1 MIPTA
6 ISSRHDLRRRV
17 LLLVVFLVPIAIV
30 WDFLGDPSTDSFIRV
45 GINVALA
52 GLVLVEI
59 RNGYRTHVFTQIA
72 AITFAT
78 VSLFDS
84 ITGSQIS
91 QFGRGSTL
99 AVLILLVVVHITTR
113 PASHKS
119 TWLISSVMVVWAII
133 TVLVVADPP
142 SQEVG
147 LLLLAIPGQILVIWL
162 VQQLIRDL
170 ARTSEIEAKHAR
182 VQRAIAGCSQAL
194 LKRGTEHPL
203 TEALNALLGA
213 TDADYAYVDV
223 NRTHPLG
230 HTTWEIVAWAESD
243 GYPDRA
249 DPWTTGD
256 YEGLAAAEDALRSG
270 KHAMVITSDLKGEVR
285 KKYLAE
291 GIRAELIA
299 PIRISDR
306 WVGTIGY
313 TDYDRE
319 GNWTEIEVEGLMRAA
334 EMVSAYWE
342 REAAREGLM
351 ELAQAKDRFIASV
364 SHELRTPLSA
374 VVGFAG
380 ELHKGRGDFSREE
393 IEEISSLIYSQSM
406 EVSQLVDDLL
416 TAERATS
423 GNLTIQAASIPL
435 LDECREIVAFT
446 KTDRNVRILG
456 DEVTAHADAL
466 RTRQIVRNLFTNA
479 IRYGGDTIEFEVR
492 ARENSAVVV
501 VRDNGHGVR
510 AGDVERI
517 FDPYYRVEG
526 ETSKPDS
533 VGLGLAVA
541 RQLARLMGGDVVYQ
555 RSRGWTVFELT
566 VPLVTANT
574 AIAAPHQAQPVHS
587 AVALGLEA

>member
-1 MIPTA
+1 M
-6 ISSRHDLRRRV
+6 
-17 LLLVVFLVPIAIV
+17 
-30 WDFLGDPSTDSFIRV
+30 GDPSTDSFIRV
-45 GINVALA
+45 GINLALA
-52 GLVLVEI
+52 ALVLVEI
-59 RNGYRTHVFTQIA
+59 RNGYRTHVFTQVA
-72 AITFAT
+72 AVTFAT
-78 VSLFDS
+78 VSLVDS
-84 ITGSQIS
+84 VTGSQIS
-91 QFGRGSTL
+91 QFDRGSTL
-99 AVLILLVVVHITTR
+99 ALLILLVVVHITTR

-119 TWLISSVMVVWAII
+119 TWLISGIMVAWAIT
-133 TVLVVADPP
+133 TVLLVADPS
-142 SQEVG
+142 SQELG

-170 ARTSEIEAKHAR
+170 ARTSEIEAKHAG

-203 TEALNALLGA
+203 TEALKALLGA
-213 TDADYAYVDV
+213 TDANYAYVDI

-230 HTTWEIVAWAESD
+230 HTTWEIVAWAES
-243 GYPDRA
+243 GGLPERL

-256 YEGLAAAEDALRSG
+256 YAGLAAAEDALRSG
-270 KHAMVITSDLKGEVR
+270 NHAMVITSGLKGEVR
-285 KKYLAE
+285 EKYQAE
-291 GIRAELIA
+291 GIKAELIA

-313 TDYDRE
+313 ADYERE
-319 GNWTEIEVEGLMRAA
+319 GSWTEIEIEGLMRAA

-380 ELHKGRGDFSREE
+380 ELHRGRGDFSRAE

-423 GNLTIQAASIPL
+423 GNLTIQAANIPL

-446 KTDRNVRILG
+446 KTDRMVRILG
-456 DEVTAHADAL
+456 DDVTAYADAL

-479 IRYGGDTIEFEVR
+479 IRYGGDTIEIEVR
-492 ARENSAVVV
+492 ARDASAVVV
-501 VRDNGHGVR
+501 VRDNGRGVR
-510 AGDVERI
+510 TGDIERI

-526 ETSKPDS
+526 ERSKPDS

-566 VPLVTANT
+566 LPLV
-574 AIAAPHQAQPVHS
+574 AADDMNGAPRAGLPLNPV
-587 AVALGLEA
+587 AALGLEA